1 MIKKGN
7 VLIFLARLAEV
18 YPIGH
23 VKKAPGTFAS
33 FISLFIG
40 YYLINLLGIFNFII
54 FIIIFSI
61 IGFIISEI
69 HVRVFKQKDPKE
81 VVIDE
86 FTGQFIALLAITS
99 SNNTNDI
106 ILSILLSFLLFR
118 FFDIT
123 KLGPIKKF
131 EKLPGGIGIMA
142 DDIVAGICAFL
153 VQCGIMTAFN
163 QQLLIKVY

>member
-54 FIIIFSI
+54 FLIIFSI

-106 ILSILLSFLLFR
+106 ILSISLSFLLFR

-153 VQCGIMTAFN
+153 VQCGIMTVFN

>member
-7 VLIFLARLAEV
+7 ILIFLARLAEV

-54 FIIIFSI
+54 FLIIFSI

-106 ILSILLSFLLFR
+106 ILSISLSFLLFR

>member
-1 MIKKGN
+1 MKN
-7 VLIFLARLAEV
+7 VGF
-18 YPIGH
+18 YPEIWKRAK
-23 VKKAPGTFAS
+23 VK
-33 FISLFIG
+33 
-40 YYLINLLGIFNFII
+40 N
-54 FIIIFSI
+54 
-61 IGFIISEI
+61 
-69 HVRVFKQKDPKE
+69 VRVFKQKDPKE

-131 EKLPGGIGIMA
+131 EELPGGIGIMA

>member
-1 MIKKGN
+1 MIKNGN

-153 VQCGIMTAFN
+153 VQCGIMLAFN

>member
-81 VVIDE
+81 VVVDE

-106 ILSILLSFLLFR
+106 ILSISLSFLLFR

>member
-1 MIKKGN
+1 MIKKRDI
-7 VLIFLARLAEV
+7 LIFLARLAEI

-23 VKKAPGTFAS
+23 IKKAPGTFAS

-40 YYLINLLGIFNFII
+40 YYLINLFGILNFII
-54 FIIIFSI
+54 FIVIFSI
-61 IGFIISEI
+61 IGIIFSEI
-69 HVRVFKQKDPKE
+69 HIRIFKQKDPKE

-86 FTGQFIALLAITS
+86 FAGQFIALLAITS
-99 SNNTNDI
+99 SNDI
-106 ILSILLSFLLFR
+106 DHILWSIMLSFLLFR

-131 EKLPGGIGIMA
+131 EQLPGGIGIMA
-142 DDIVAGICAFL
+142 DDIAAGICAFL
-153 VQCGIMTAFN
+153 VQCAIMTAFN

>member
-1 MIKKGN
+1 MIKIRHILLFFAK
-7 VLIFLARLAEV
+7 LAEV
-18 YPIGH
+18 YPVGNF
-23 VKKAPGTFAS
+23 KKAPGTFAS

-54 FIIIFSI
+54 FLIIFSI

-106 ILSILLSFLLFR
+106 ILSMLLSFLLFR

>member
-54 FIIIFSI
+54 FLIIFSI

-106 ILSILLSFLLFR
+106 ILSISLSFLLFR

>member
-7 VLIFLARLAEV
+7 ILIFLARLAEV

-106 ILSILLSFLLFR
+106 ILSISLSFLLFR

-153 VQCGIMTAFN
+153 VECGIMTAFN

>member
-54 FIIIFSI
+54 FLIIFAI

-81 VVIDE
+81 VVVDE

-131 EKLPGGIGIMA
+131 EQLPGGIGIMA

>member
-54 FIIIFSI
+54 FLIIFSI
-61 IGFIISEI
+61 IGFIISEV

-106 ILSILLSFLLFR
+106 ILSISLSFLLFR

-131 EKLPGGIGIMA
+131 EKLPGGMGIMA